1 MRPTN
6 VPRGGSARGGPR
18 GAIVSIV
25 LLAIAGL
32 LVGGAWSLYQ
42 QGVSKPLV
50 ALVGGLA
57 LLATL
62 AGVMWL

>member
-1 MRPTN
+1 M
-6 VPRGGSARGGPR
+6 A
-18 GAIVSIV
+18 IV

-32 LVGGAWSLYQ
+32 LVGGTWSLYR
-42 QGVSKPLV
+42 QGASTPLV
-50 ALVGGLA
+50 AVVGGLA